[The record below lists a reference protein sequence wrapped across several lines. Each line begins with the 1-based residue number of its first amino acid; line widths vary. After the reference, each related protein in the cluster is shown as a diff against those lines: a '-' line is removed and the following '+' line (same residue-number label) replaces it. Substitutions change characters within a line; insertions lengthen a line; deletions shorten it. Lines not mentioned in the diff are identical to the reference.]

1 VPDDPAPDDP
11 APDDPAPHQPAR
23 DDPDDPWTALADD
36 WAAAWGGFAGP
47 ARPALLTAA
56 GVGPGTR
63 LLDVGCGTGELLA
76 DAAARGAA
84 VSGADVAPGM
94 ASRARRAVPGADVR
108 VAEAEDLPW
117 ADGAFDVVSAVAVLH
132 LVDDPAAAVA
142 EAARVLAPGGLLAV
156 CGWAERDRCEL
167 DAVEAALAADDG
179 EDPGPEG
186 ALRREGPVRAL
197 LTGAGLAVEHVALV
211 DVPWT
216 AEDADALVRGLLLGE
231 DAAGLA
237 DRGPVVRAAAARFR
251 TADGAYRFRN
261 AFRLVLARRP
271 G

>member
-1 VPDDPAPDDP
+1 MRDGPDDDPDHPED
-11 APDDPAPHQPAR
+11 ADQPD
-23 DDPDDPWTALADD
+23 DDPWTALADD
-36 WAAAWGGFAGP
+36 WAAAWGDFAAP
-47 ARPALLTAA
+47 ARAALLDAA
-56 GVGPGTR
+56 GVTAGTR

-84 VSGADVAPGM
+84 VAGADVAPGM
-94 ASRARRAVPGADVR
+94 VTRARRAAPGADLR
-108 VAEAEDLPW
+108 VADAEDLPW
-117 ADGAFDVVSAVAVLH
+117 PDGAFAVVAAVTVLH
-132 LVDDPAAAVA
+132 LADDPAAAVA

-179 EDPGPEG
+179 DEPGPEG
-186 ALRREGPVRAL
+186 PLRREEPVRAL
-197 LTGAGLAVEHVALV
+197 LAGAGLAVEHVALV

-216 AEDADALVRGLLLGE
+216 AADGDALVRGLLLGE

-237 DRGPVVRAAAARFR
+237 DRGPVVRAAAAPFR
-251 TADGAYRFRN
+251 GADGSYRFRN

>member
-1 VPDDPAPDDP
+1 MPDDPALDDPAPDDP
-11 APDDPAPHQPAR
+11 RPGGVGD
-23 DDPDDPWTALADD
+23 DDPWTAPADD

-47 ARPALLTAA
+47 ARAALLAAA

-84 VSGADVAPGM
+84 VAGADVAPAM
-94 ASRARRAVPGADVR
+94 AARARRAAPGADVR
-108 VAEAEDLPW
+108 VADAEDLPW
-117 ADGAFDVVSAVAVLH
+117 ADGAFDVVAAVALLH
-132 LVDDPAAAVA
+132 LADDPGAAVA

-167 DAVEAALAADDG
+167 DAVEVALAADDG
-179 EDPGPEG
+179 EEPGPEG
-186 ALRREGPVRAL
+186 PLRREDPVRAL
-197 LTGAGLAVEHVALV
+197 LTDAGLVVERVALV

-216 AEDADALVRGLLLGE
+216 AADEDALVRGLLLGE

-237 DRGPVVRAAAARFR
+237 GRGPVVRAAAAPFR

-271 G
+271 R